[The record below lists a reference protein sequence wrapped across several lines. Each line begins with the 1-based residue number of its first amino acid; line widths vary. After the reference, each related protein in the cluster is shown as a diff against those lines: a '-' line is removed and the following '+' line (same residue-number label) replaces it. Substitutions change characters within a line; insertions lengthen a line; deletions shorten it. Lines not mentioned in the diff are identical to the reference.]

1 MKKHLKSLVICLGLI
16 ITNYLIGDIVSY
28 IFFKL
33 TGTKVD
39 YDKYTYLIVFISD
52 IILLILAHFILLKY
66 NKKLFGKNTFKKI
79 KITDAINIIL
89 FGFGSSV
96 FFWIFSSILIIL
108 FPSNTDIADFS
119 MYEYNFILQ
128 SLLPILLIPIC
139 EELLFRDIIFGY
151 LRKNYNIV
159 LAIIVQALLFGIY
172 HLEIVQ
178 GIYATLFGII
188 LALAYIYCNS
198 LWGSIILHITFNLFG
213 LGIVPII
220 GFSNIFIQYLVIIFG
235 IISLVISILNILK
248 KYDYELSK

>member
-16 ITNYLIGDIVSY
+16 IINYLIGGIVSY
-28 IFFKL
+28 IFLKL
-33 TGTKVD
+33 TGTKVC

-66 NKKLFGKNTFKKI
+66 NKKLFSKNTFKKI

-96 FFWIFSSILIIL
+96 FFWIFASILLML
-108 FPSNTDIADFS
+108 FPSNTDIVDFS

-151 LRKNYNIV
+151 LRENYNIV
-159 LAIIVQALLFGIY
+159 FAIIVQALLFGMY
-172 HLEIVQ
+172 HLEIGQ

-188 LALAYIYCNS
+188 LALVYMYFKS
-198 LWGSIILHITFNLFG
+198 LIASIILHITFNLFG
-213 LGIVPII
+213 LVIVPII
-220 GFSNIFIQYLVIIFG
+220 GYSNIFIQYLAIILG
-235 IISLVISILNILK
+235 LISLVISALNILK